1 MRRGVFDMAA
11 GRRAAGCGSLG
22 PPAVGRQID
31 PNTVGRWRV
40 LEGLDE
46 PRIVTASSPGPGPG
60 PTERAPC
67 SSAWPAVP
75 RHPSRPG
82 ETPRIVSEPREV
94 WRGCTRTVHCPV
106 ATATR
111 SSSSHPA
118 NRPSTPARDSST
130 THNAV
135 RPVERRRSGLARPRV
150 PASST
155 PRSVGRAAARPSC
168 RSLHAAIDRCTAAR
182 ASTRSEREPW
192 GHHRRTPESHGLTEQ
207 SRHNLGTG
215 THSTYPTCAWPASR
229 ACRVGSARGAKFPR
243 TWGQVRARQVVA

>member
-1 MRRGVFDMAA
+1 MAYSTWRPDVAQLDAVPSDRRRWDARSIRTRSVA
-11 GRRAAGCGSLG
+11 GGC
-22 PPAVGRQID
+22 
-31 PNTVGRWRV
+31 WR
-40 LEGLDE
+40 GLTS
-46 PRIVTASSPGPGPG
+46 RVSSPHRVPGRAPDR
-60 PTERAPC
+60 PSAPC